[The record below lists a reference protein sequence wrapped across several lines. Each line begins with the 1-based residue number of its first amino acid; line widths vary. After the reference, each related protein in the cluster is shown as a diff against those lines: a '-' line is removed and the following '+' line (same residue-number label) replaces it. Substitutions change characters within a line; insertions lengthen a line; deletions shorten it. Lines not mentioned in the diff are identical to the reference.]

1 MKTARQL
8 LVEAARIMSRAT
20 KAHAA
25 GDTLILQEEEAE
37 DLLKDVQQWLQEE
50 LDEASLA
57 DGVRPSED
65 VEPPTDER
73 WFAAYLRA
81 QDKVIEAFM
90 PETLQ
95 LLSCGT
101 KAAKE
106 RVHELWTADACSITK
121 AIADNALAA
130 AREQAKESL
139 AKPQCTE

>member
-8 LVEAARIMSRAT
+8 LMEAAR
-20 KAHAA
+20 
-25 GDTLILQEEEAE
+25 
-37 DLLKDVQQWLQEE
+37 LLKDVTECTAVLAMQTCGMEAEEVVNLKDEAHRWLQEE

-57 DGVRPSED
+57 DGAPRSED
-65 VEPPTDER
+65 VESPTDER

-106 RVHELWTADACSITK
+106 RARELWTADACSITK
-121 AIADNALAA
+121 TIADNALAA
-130 AREQAKESL
+130 AREQAKGGL
-139 AKPQCTE
+139 T

>member
-25 GDTLILQEEEAE
+25 GDTLTLQEEEAE

-73 WFAAYLRA
+73 WFAAYLRG
-81 QDKVIEAFM
+81 IEAWGRIWQGSKFES
-90 PETLQ
+90 PVTPHGAFARL
-95 LLSCGT
+95 
-101 KAAKE
+101 
-106 RVHELWTADACSITK
+106 V
-121 AIADNALAA
+121 ADNALAA

-139 AKPQCTE
+139 AKPQRTE